1 MARSLAFWLENIDP
15 DVDNPTEVELHFN
28 YWSLNNI
35 NINYLDIGVR
45 LKKQQQTKSINFYLP
60 FDRNAINYISEL
72 SQKICTTDDLIP
84 AVFNC
89 PFEKKTPIL
98 TDGYCDVDFS
108 NHKDGKIRFLT
119 NLKLSTPQSKTGV
132 KITTE
137 TPESGKEGCIIT
149 FGNELFKSVSER
161 DDYFRFRIELTQ
173 KGLKSIQ
180 TKDKPTFSAVTNNHE
195 VSETIDFRVNEV
207 RNLPDNV
214 RKHINKVKCIKKIH
228 FFLIRESRAEYKL
241 SHTNY
246 KRCRILENDLWE
258 NYLNI
263 EASSKKKSIK
273 EQMLIYHWATNNDE
287 TIDHFS
293 AFAKFSSKPVRLW
306 QILAVLLV
314 ALLTGFFA
322 STFTNY
328 FWKNFEEPVACTDNE
343 IDVTSSKVDFEENEN
358 TFENEKITNTNL
370 KNQKLNKEG

>member
-1 MARSLAFWLENIDP
+1 MARSLAFWLENIDS
-15 DVDNPTEVELHFN
+15 DEDNQTEVELHFN
-28 YWSLNNI
+28 YWSLSNI

-45 LKKQQQTKSINFYLP
+45 LKKQQNTKTINFFLP
-60 FDRNAINYISEL
+60 FDKDIIKYIAEL
-72 SQKICTTDDLIP
+72 SKKICSTDDLIP

-89 PFEKKTPIL
+89 PFENKTPISS
-98 TDGYCDVDFS
+98 DGYCDVDFS
-108 NHKDGKIRFLT
+108 NPKDGKIRFFT
-119 NLKLSTPQSKTGV
+119 NLNLSTEQSKSGV
-132 KITTE
+132 KITSE
-137 TPESGKEGCIIT
+137 TTGIGKEGCIIT
-149 FGNELFKSVSER
+149 FENELFKSDTER
-161 DDYFRFRIELTQ
+161 ENYFRFRIELTQ

-228 FFLIRESRAEYKL
+228 FFLIRESRAEYKI

-263 EASSKKKSIK
+263 EGSSKKKSIK
-273 EQMLIYHWATNNDE
+273 EQMLIYHWATKNDE

-328 FWKNFEEPVACTDNE
+328 FWKNFEEPVACIDNE
-343 IDVTSSKVDFEENEN
+343 IDVKSSKVDFKEDKN
-358 TFENEKITNTNL
+358 TLDNVTKTNINL
-370 KNQKLNKEG
+370 ENQKLNKEG